1 MLTWGYSHQL
11 DMDKYDI
18 EGPPKSKPHPENFC
32 DNAVKSELWYLK
44 VSKSKNSI
52 FTFFFPIKWK
62 QITIY

>member
-1 MLTWGYSHQL
+1 
-11 DMDKYDI
+11 MDKYDI